1 MPAELFG
8 GSEGGKKRIAD
19 GYETI
24 VCSCFNEANYKAM
37 FAAKLPLQYFQPI
50 QAMHPFVIPL
60 PQYLTAHFTS
70 LPYFYVCR

>member
-1 MPAELFG
+1 MSAELFG

-24 VCSCFNEANYKAM
+24 VCSCFNEGNYKAM

-50 QAMHPFVIPL
+50 QATHASVISL
-60 PQYLTAHFTS
+60 PQYLTTYLTS
-70 LPYFYVCR
+70 YSILLCM